1 MVRIREIR
9 KVIMVTPLGKRF
21 YDTNALL
28 NLLEKAF
35 EEEFIC
41 SYITLQEIESIK
53 TSGKKDEE
61 TKYKARKLAKL
72 FDKYDNYEVKITDFN
87 NAISLLKELGLK
99 ETPDNLIMLDA
110 MNVSKEEDV
119 IFITDDICCKNL
131 GRKIFGLNV
140 LSTNDSDEKE
150 YRGFTEVTLNEEK
163 MAYFYSHLKDNIYDV
178 LVNEYLII
186 KNELGEIV
194 DKLVWDG
201 EDYLP
206 IKFGRVDS
214 KMFGNI
220 KPYNGDIYQQ
230 CALNCL
236 SNNKITMLKG
246 SAGTGKSY
254 LAIGYLFYL
263 LEKGKIDKIIV
274 FCNTVATLNSAK
286 LGFYPGSKDEKLLD
300 SSIGNML
307 CAKMGGEKMI
317 LNDLLF
323 KGKLVL
329 LPMSDIRGYD
339 TSGMNAGV
347 YITEAQNMDVSL
359 MKLALQRIGEDC
371 VAIIDGDYNAQVDMS
386 QYSGRNNG
394 MRRMS
399 EVFRGQDFYGEI
411 ELQNIYRSKVAK
423 IAEEM

>member
-1 MVRIREIR
+1 MV
-9 KVIMVTPLGKRF
+9 MPLGKRF

-28 NLLEKAF
+28 NLLEGAF

-72 FDKYDNYEVKITDFN
+72 FDKYDNYEVKITDYN
-87 NAISLLKELGLK
+87 KAILLLKDLGLK
-99 ETPDNLIMLDA
+99 ETLDNLIMLDA
-110 MNVSKEEDV
+110 MNVSKEQDI

-140 LSTNDSDEKE
+140 LSTNESDEKE
-150 YRGFTEVTLNEEK
+150 YKGFTEVKLKEEE
-163 MAYFYSHLKDNIYDV
+163 MAYFYGHLKDNIYDV
-178 LVNEYLII
+178 LTNEYLII
-186 KNELGEIV
+186 KNELGDVV
-194 DKLVWDG
+194 DKLIWDG

-206 IKFGRVDS
+206 VKFGKVDS

-236 SNNKITMLKG
+236 LNNKLTMLKG

-254 LAIGYLFYL
+254 LAMGYLFHL

-371 VAIIDGDYNAQVDMS
+371 IAIIDGDYNAQVDMS

>member
-1 MVRIREIR
+1 M
-9 KVIMVTPLGKRF
+9 TPLAKRF

-28 NLLEKAF
+28 NLLERAF

-41 SYITLQEIESIK
+41 SYVTLNEIEDIK

-61 TKYKARKLAKL
+61 IKYKARKLSKL
-72 FDKYDNYEVKITDFN
+72 FDKYNNYKVSIINYNE
-87 NAISLLKELGLK
+87 AIDELKSLGLK
-99 ETPDNLIMLDA
+99 ETPDNLIMLSALNCIKDG
-110 MNVSKEEDV
+110 EEIV
-119 IFITDDICCKNL
+119 FITDDICCKNIA
-131 GRKIFGLNV
+131 RDVFGLTVESISKNE
-140 LSTNDSDEKE
+140 NDDYK
-150 YRGFTEVTLNEEK
+150 GFTEVELNEEE

-178 LVNEYLII
+178 LINEYLII
-186 KNELGEIV
+186 KNEVGDIV

-206 IKFGRVDS
+206 IKFGKIDS

-236 SNNKITMLKG
+236 SNNKLTMLKG

-254 LAIGYLFYL
+254 LAIGYLFHL

-339 TSGMNAGV
+339 TSGMNAGI

-371 VAIIDGDYNAQVDMS
+371 IAIIDGDYNAQVDMS

-411 ELQNIYRSKVAK
+411 ELQNIYRSKVAR

>member
-1 MVRIREIR
+1 MV
-9 KVIMVTPLGKRF
+9 MPLGKRF

-28 NLLEKAF
+28 NLLEGAF

-53 TSGKKDEE
+53 TSGKKEEE

-72 FDKYDNYEVKITDFN
+72 FDKYDNYEVKITDYN
-87 NAISLLKELGLK
+87 KAILLLKDLGLK

-110 MNVSKEEDV
+110 MNVSKEQDI

-131 GRKIFGLNV
+131 GRKVFGLNV
-140 LSTNDSDEKE
+140 LSTNESDEKE
-150 YRGFTEVTLNEEK
+150 YKGFTEVKLNEEE
-163 MAYFYSHLKDNIYDV
+163 MAYFYGHLKDNIYDV
-178 LVNEYLII
+178 LTNEYLII
-186 KNELGEIV
+186 KNELGAVV
-194 DKLVWDG
+194 DKLIWDG

-206 IKFGRVDS
+206 VKFGKVDS

-236 SNNKITMLKG
+236 LNNKLTMLKG

-254 LAIGYLFYL
+254 LAMGYLFHL

-371 VAIIDGDYNAQVDMS
+371 IAIIDGDYNAQVDMS